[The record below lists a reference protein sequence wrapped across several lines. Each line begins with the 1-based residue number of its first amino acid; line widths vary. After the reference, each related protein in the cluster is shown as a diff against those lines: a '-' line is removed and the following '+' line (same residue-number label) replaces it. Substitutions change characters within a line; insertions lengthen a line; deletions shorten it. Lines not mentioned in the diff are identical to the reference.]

1 VTPGV
6 IPGTREALAQVLLGD
21 SLVGVGRGQPENRAE
36 TFVQLRRD
44 EIEPFLDAIALG
56 LAGGR
61 HQPGGGILVRDPL
74 HDHRPFGQTFAV
86 VELEHRHLAL
96 AVDGPIV
103 GSRLGFLF
111 LIVACSRSKLAPTS
125 RITIWGES
133 EQAPGAK

>member
-1 VTPGV
+1 
-6 IPGTREALAQVLLGD
+6 
-21 SLVGVGRGQPENRAE
+21 
-36 TFVQLRRD
+36 
-44 EIEPFLDAIALG
+44 LDAIALG

>member
-111 LIVACSRSKLAPTS
+111 LIVDLLQV
-125 RITIWGES
+125 EV
-133 EQAPGAK
+133 GAHLPHHDMG